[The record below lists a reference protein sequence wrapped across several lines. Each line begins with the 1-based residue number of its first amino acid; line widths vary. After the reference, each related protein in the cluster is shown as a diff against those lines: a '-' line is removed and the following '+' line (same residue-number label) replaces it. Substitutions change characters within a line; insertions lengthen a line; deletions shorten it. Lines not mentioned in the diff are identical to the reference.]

1 VIVLDT
7 NVLSE
12 MLRQDPDPS
21 VVCWIDGN
29 AASVMVT
36 TSVTRAEL
44 MYGIEIMPPGR
55 RRDLLRCVADNVFD
69 IELGGR
75 LLAFDRDAADAF
87 AVIRSLRRA
96 AGLPVGVADA
106 MIAAIAQ
113 SRRATVATRNVRDFV
128 GCGVDI
134 VNPWTC

>member
-12 MLRQDPDPS
+12 MLRREPNPS
-21 VVCWIDGN
+21 VACWIDDN

-44 MYGIEIMPPGR
+44 MYGIEIMPPGKR
-55 RRDLLRCVADNVFD
+55 RELLRCVAQSVFEV
-69 IELGGR
+69 ELGGR
-75 LLAFDRDAADAF
+75 LLAFDRGAADVYAT
-87 AVIRSLRRA
+87 IRATRRA
-96 AGLPVGVADA
+96 AGQPVGLADV
-106 MIAAIAQ
+106 MIAAIVH
-113 SRRATVATRNVRDFV
+113 SRGATLATRNVRDFV

-134 VNPWTC
+134 VNPWE